1 MSLIKVENICKDYI
15 MGTLT
20 LKVLKN
26 INLSIERGEMTSII
40 GKSGSGKSTLMHILG
55 CLDVPTEGKYFLDD
69 IEVSSMK
76 LDKLAKV
83 RNKKIGFVFQNF
95 NLLPRLT
102 ALENVE
108 MPLLYSGH
116 HQAKDKAYEAL
127 KRVGLEDRVLHEPNQ
142 LSGGQRQ
149 RVSIAR
155 ALVNN
160 PEIILADEPTGN
172 LDTKSTNQVLEL
184 FHEIN
189 NEGKTIILVTHDND
203 IASLCRRIIKIED
216 GKIIHS

>member
-1 MSLIKVENICKDYI
+1 MNMIQTENIFKNYLL
-15 MGTLT
+15 GKLEV
-20 LKVLKN
+20 KVLKE
-26 INLSIERGEMTSII
+26 INLNIKKGEFTSII

-55 CLDVPTEGKYFLDD
+55 CLDVPTSGKYFLDG
-69 IEVSSMK
+69 IEVSS
-76 LDKLAKV
+76 LNLNKLASV

-108 MPLLYSGH
+108 MPLLYAGLN
-116 HQAKDKAYEAL
+116 QAKDLAYAAL
-127 KRVGLEDRVLHEPNQ
+127 KKVGLEDRVHHQPNQ

-160 PEIILADEPTGN
+160 PEIIMADEPTGN
-172 LDTKSTNQVLEL
+172 LDTKSAAQVIDL
-184 FHEIN
+184 FKEISS
-189 NEGKTIILVTHDND
+189 EGKTVIFVTHDND
-203 IASLCRRIIKIED
+203 IASICERIIRIED
-216 GKIIHS
+216 GRIAE